1 MPENEYITYTSAPV
15 VYDSLFMIHWGKK
28 PILLLLLTCLG
39 GMTSMA
45 QRGKVFKQPAHVFPQ
60 SLGWW
65 DSIYYYPQFGPGR
78 ITFFTG
84 FTPAGDVQLN
94 YNLYYGQMDM
104 INAEGD
110 TVSIKPLK
118 TIKSVEVNDDLY
130 YLDEKRGYL
139 RVMISGDVT
148 LVARTM
154 LYLTEMAY
162 VSGSIGQQAG
172 EHYGTDVRGRPTVFD
187 KTYIL
192 GSAFFFL
199 DNNGK
204 PIVANKTHLFRT
216 FPEYRDRIED
226 FIRTESIEFQ
236 NEEDLKKVTAFCNS
250 LRQLSPAGSGGLIVP
265 ALARASHTL
274 RDSIYRFPE
283 FLEGVVVYKDRVKA
297 QHESLLNYNLLTGEM
312 DMIENGDT
320 VALRNS
326 STVAS
331 VNLDGA
337 IYYNSSDGY
346 IELIMAGPVS
356 LGTLTNLI
364 MVRSQS
370 PTSPS
375 KFTVDAT
382 PASAEMEVAS
392 FARMYARQN
401 RYFLID
407 TKEHAFPASASS
419 FYRFYPVFRKE
430 LDQYIAE
437 KMPDFSKENDLKMML
452 TYLAG
457 LKR

>member
-1 MPENEYITYTSAPV
+1 
-15 VYDSLFMIHWGKK
+15 MIHWGKK
-28 PILLLLLTCLG
+28 PLILLLLQCMGIML
-39 GMTSMA
+39 MA
-45 QRGKVFKQPAHVFPQ
+45 QPGKVFKQPAHVFPQ
-60 SLGWW
+60 SLSWW
-65 DSIYYYPQFGPGR
+65 DSIYYYPQFASGK

-110 TVSIKPLK
+110 TVSMKPMK
-118 TIKSVEVNDDLY
+118 TIKSIQVNDDIY

-139 RVMISGDVT
+139 RLMIAGDIT
-148 LVARTM
+148 LVSKTM
-154 LYLTEMAY
+154 FYLAEMAY
-162 VSGSIGQQAG
+162 VSGSIGQHAG
-172 EHYGTDVRGRPTVFD
+172 EQYGTDVRGRPTVFD
-187 KTYIL
+187 KSYLL

-204 PIVANKTHLFRT
+204 PIVANKTHVFRT

-226 FIRTESIEFQ
+226 FIRTESIDFR
-236 NEEDLKKVTAFCNS
+236 NENDLMKITTFCNS
-250 LRQLSPAGSGGLIVP
+250 LRQLSPAESGKLIVP
-265 ALARASHTL
+265 PLARASHTL

-283 FLEGVVVYKDRVKA
+283 FQEGVVVYKDKLKA
-297 QHESLLNYNLLTGEM
+297 QHEGLLNYNLLTGEM
-312 DMIENGDT
+312 DIIENSDT

-326 STVAS
+326 STVAT

-337 IYYNSSDGY
+337 IYYNSADGY

-356 LGTLTNLI
+356 LGALTNLV

-370 PTSPS
+370 PAPSS

-382 PASAEMEVAS
+382 PTSAEMDVTN
-392 FARMYARQN
+392 FARKYARQN

-407 TKEHAFPASASS
+407 TKQHAFPASASS

-430 LDQYIAE
+430 LDQYMAE

-452 TYLAG
+452 TYLVG
-457 LKR
+457 LKK